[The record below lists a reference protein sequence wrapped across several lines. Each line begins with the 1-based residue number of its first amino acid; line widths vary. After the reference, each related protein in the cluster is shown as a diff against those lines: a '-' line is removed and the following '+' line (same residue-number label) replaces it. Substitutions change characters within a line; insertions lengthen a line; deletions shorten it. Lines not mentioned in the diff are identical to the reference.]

1 MSSAPAEKS
10 QEGFLEES
18 ELREKQRVQDGF
30 NNEKWGMNK
39 VNYWEKRKKNG
50 LQRSVAGI

>member
-18 ELREKQRVQDGF
+18 ELREQQRVQDGF
-30 NNEKWGMNK
+30 NNEKWEMNK

>member
-18 ELREKQRVQDGF
+18 ELREQQRVQDGF